1 MKRIVLCVIITLS
14 VISLS
19 SSIFRKVDFKVIK
32 KEKLSQ
38 VYQEPKSS
46 YPLNITI
53 ENIYGKEVVINNMDV
68 FTKFLAWKENGN
80 IIAQY
85 PQMEYEGDVPMKDF
99 YQAVYSTISKLWI
112 IPYKFEYSDT
122 YEGPAETNGILFMS
136 KDGKSIIKDLKL
148 PDCELNSFI
157 FNKGTIIND
166 DFHISH
172 TDSDIFFTSPYFISV
187 YGDITY
193 TFPIDFDMK
202 EVSFSKNGDY
212 FGFCDN
218 NSDIRYIYSVHNS
231 DMLYKGLEYRT
242 EYFSIS
248 NDFSYCGTVNQR
260 NGQISIY
267 KMDIVSK
274 KAIKYNSFFVGR
286 IAGVPYSYQNIYDG
300 NGNVDH
306 IIYNIKIRF
315 EDGTNNLIITS
326 DDQYETVVEVIF
338 ED

>member
-1 MKRIVLCVIITLS
+1 MKRILLCVLITLS
-14 VISLS
+14 VISLF

-46 YPLNITI
+46 YPLNYEI
-53 ENIYGKEVVINNMDV
+53 EIIYGKEVYVDNSEKYTQFI
-68 FTKFLAWKENGN
+68 AWKENGN

-85 PQMEYEGDVPMKDF
+85 PQMEYEGDVPMIVFLDV
-99 YQAVYSTISKLWI
+99 VYSTISKLWI

-122 YEGPAETNGILFMS
+122 YEGPAKTNGILFMS

-148 PDCELNSFI
+148 PDCELNTFI

-166 DFHISH
+166 DYHVSH

-193 TFPIDFDMK
+193 TLPINFDMK

-231 DMLYKGLEYRT
+231 EMLYKGLE
-242 EYFSIS
+242 FQVKFFNISSDKSI
-248 NDFSYCGTVNQR
+248 CGVVNQR
-260 NGQISIY
+260 NGDISIY
-267 KMDIVSK
+267 KMDPVSK

-286 IAGVPYSYQNIYDG
+286 IAGVPYSYQKIYDE

-338 ED
+338 VD